1 MSEVSEFEGISAEDV
16 QIIQAIITSFYGNNI
31 AKRFNSSTI
40 SDDTVKEI
48 AVLLTETADC
58 SQWMD
63 AIPNPSDILM
73 PTKNLQKWAL
83 RLLRN
88 AGKPFLNGTG
98 GATVA
103 CKNVR
108 AAQFKHQIILSLK
121 Y

>member
-1 MSEVSEFEGISAEDV
+1 MSEVSEFEGISGEDV
-16 QIIQAIITSFYGNNI
+16 QIIQAIIKSFYGSGT
-31 AKRFNSSTI
+31 AARFNSSTI
-40 SDDTVKEI
+40 SEETVKEM

-63 AIPNPSDILM
+63 AVPNPSDILM
-73 PTKNLQKWAL
+73 PTKNLKKWAL

-88 AGKPFLNGTG
+88 AGKPFLTGTEG
-98 GATVA
+98 VTVA